1 MSAQPLPRLL
11 DAKALAAELGVKPST
26 AERIMRHV
34 PVISIGRRNFVTDT
48 AVRDYLKAEAK
59 T

>member
-1 MSAQPLPRLL
+1 MSVQPLPRLL
-11 DAKALAAELGVKPST
+11 DAKQLAQELNVKAAT
-26 AERIMRHV
+26 AERIMRNV
-34 PVISIGRRNFVTDT
+34 PVISIGRRNYVTDA